1 MDKINE
7 ILGKIPG
14 KWLIVIA
21 TVLGVICLGLVIR
34 GFYLGIY

>member
-1 MDKINE
+1 MDTIHE
-7 ILGKIPG
+7 ILKKIPG

-21 TVLGVICLGLVIR
+21 TIIGVICLGLTIR

>member
-7 ILGKIPG
+7 ILKKIPG
-14 KWLIVIA
+14 KWLIVVA
-21 TVLGVICLGLVIR
+21 VIMGIIFFGLLFR